1 MKERVQLMTMKS
13 STIRVLFRKSC
24 CQQMLP
30 MFFDNSS
37 LVSVVFPFTYK
48 NSIPLFL
55 LYIYLYIYL
64 SLYLYIYIFY
74 LFDIYIYIYSI
85 CITRLSKYI
94 HIYILSIYCIH
105 DLFCSLTRLDQ
116 LHGTHELVTPTCE
129 VINALVANWFPAWRT
144 ESMFSPLR
152 ARVPTAS
159 TLATKESKLF
169 DPPNPVL
176 APAFTSHP
184 KRQNDCSHNLK
195 HT

>member
-1 MKERVQLMTMKS
+1 M
-13 STIRVLFRKSC
+13 LFFRLHIKTVYHYS
-24 CQQMLP
+24 
-30 MFFDNSS
+30 FF
-37 LVSVVFPFTYK
+37 T
-48 NSIPLFL
+48 SI
-55 LYIYLYIYL
+55 YISIYLY
-64 SLYLYIYIFY
+64 
-74 LFDIYIYIYSI
+74 IYIYIYSI
-85 CITRLSKYI
+85 YLIYTYI
-94 HIYILSIYCIH
+94 YIFYLYYAFVQIYTYIYILSIYCIH